1 MGIELK
7 DTMLSTTDLIAK
19 IKAETRY
26 EDAGQGASPLFLR
39 SDNSGRFRAMLVL
52 FRLGKDSEKKSV
64 LKIEQVLSLDIYD
77 GNRIEHEP
85 AVKFFDQMGID
96 VRNPIYPARKEID
109 KDINKQYRE
118 LINTTMDQIRL
129 SIVENGDVSKEKYL
143 EYLNYALY
151 SYSDDFAKVLLGVS
165 RIFEFTRYAII
176 RCQHCNKAYKVNASS
191 YTTGQLITSKC
202 PNCQDV
208 NRTEYKKEGKMHM
221 LTEAY
226 MMTYRIPTPEVQMPQ
241 EPISPPAAEPYLD
254 MEASFAVET
263 QAQIVQNT
271 PVGNNAVTA
280 YSSDE
285 HTINQEWENFTESP
299 FPEKEGIP
307 DTNAGEKLP
316 DSAETT
322 PQEQAEAQQELSDNQ
337 SVPEI
342 PIYGLG
348 NVKRIFRAINTM
360 PASAIPKVYALCGE
374 AGQGI
379 QTSIYRM
386 TSFPRNAICITD
398 TENITEEQI
407 ESFVCCV
414 IHVKTP
420 KEMLWLYDKL
430 NQLSTD
436 KTVFL
441 VGNATTLSEFYKAN
455 PAVTS
460 LVLYTIRYKPYTAL
474 ELYNMLRDRL
484 NAVHLTISLS
494 DKEIQILNNQNALSV
509 KGIAKRIYFKR
520 LLTDKDGGD
529 VTVKEIEKE
538 LLSV

>member
-64 LKIEQVLSLDIYD
+64 LKIEQVLSFDIYD

-96 VRNPIYPARKEID
+96 VRNPIYPARKEMN
-109 KDINKQYRE
+109 KDINKQYRD
-118 LINTTMDQIRL
+118 LINTAMDQIRL

-151 SYSDDFAKVLLGVS
+151 SYSDDFAKILLGVS

-176 RCQHCNKAYKVNASS
+176 RCQHCNKAYKVNASG

-208 NRTEYKKEGKMHM
+208 NRTEYKKEGKTHI

-226 MMTYRIPTPEVQMPQ
+226 MTTYRIPMPEVQIPP
-241 EPISPPAAEPYLD
+241 EPVNPPTAEPYLD
-254 MEASFAVET
+254 TEASYAVET
-263 QAQIVQNT
+263 HAQIVQNT
-271 PVGNNAVTA
+271 PVGNNALTA

-285 HTINQEWENFTESP
+285 HTINREWENITESS

-307 DTNAGEKLP
+307 DTDADEKLP
-316 DSAETT
+316 DSVEKS
-322 PQEQAEAQQELSDNQ
+322 QQEASGNQ
-337 SVPEI
+337 SEPEV

-360 PASAIPKVYALCGE
+360 PASAIPKIYALCGE

-379 QTSIYRM
+379 QTSIYHM

-398 TENITEEQI
+398 TENITAEQV
-407 ESFVCCV
+407 ENFACCV
-414 IHVKTP
+414 IYVKTP

-430 NQLSTD
+430 NRLSTD

-441 VGNATTLSEFYKAN
+441 VGNAATLSEFYKAN

-460 LVLYTIRYKPYTAL
+460 LVLYTILYKPYTVL

-494 DKEIQILNNQNALSV
+494 DTDMQILQNQNALSV
-509 KGIAKRIYFKR
+509 KGIANRIYFKR
-520 LLTDKDGGD
+520 LLADKNGGD
-529 VTVKEIEKE
+529 VTATEIEKE
-538 LLSV
+538 LPSV